1 MTDSFRGE
9 RNGGGRSMGYC
20 RESESVKAA
29 KKMQKFK
36 KTTHP
41 METLGA
47 SRNRMAMRESWRV
60 SGWRPIRTVRQVAE
74 RVF

>member
-1 MTDSFRGE
+1 
-9 RNGGGRSMGYC
+9 MGYC
-20 RESESVKAA
+20 RESESDEAA

-47 SRNRMAMRESWRV
+47 SRSRMAMECLSW
-60 SGWRPIRTVRQVAE
+60 
-74 RVF
+74 